1 MRIGWGI
8 LGLFILL
15 AAGCAQ
21 HSTTEVSGS
30 ALERGWNSYRLGEYD
45 LAVTAFDEARASL
58 PIDSNDFRFATYG
71 LATTWNLRT
80 PVGDQDKDLAKS
92 LYEEVVASAPDSDLA
107 AWSTLAMARMDHL
120 VPVGED
126 PDYAVVR
133 AGYEKVVAQYPDH
146 IAGHEAFMYLQS
158 IRVQTLNPDQVRDAA
173 DALEG
178 FVLRYPESQF
188 MSAVQALLSACYEV
202 LKKPELQ
209 LAAEIRALDTIPV
222 DASNPKVE
230 NSGRYWRI
238 ATIAEF
244 EAGDFETARRFYRR
258 LIDEYP
264 QDIRIYASEQAL
276 KRMDALEAELGSS
289 G

>member
-1 MRIGWGI
+1 
-8 LGLFILL
+8 
-15 AAGCAQ
+15 
-21 HSTTEVSGS
+21 
-30 ALERGWNSYRLGEYD
+30 
-45 LAVTAFDEARASL
+45 
-58 PIDSNDFRFATYG
+58 
-71 LATTWNLRT
+71 
-80 PVGDQDKDLAKS
+80 
-92 LYEEVVASAPDSDLA
+92 
-107 AWSTLAMARMDHL
+107 
-120 VPVGED
+120 
-126 PDYAVVR
+126 
-133 AGYEKVVAQYPDH
+133 
-146 IAGHEAFMYLQS
+146 MYLQS